1 MKKVF
6 FLLIAALLYCAGS
19 ARAQYLINQTYYT
32 PVHIP
37 VVTTDWKE
45 IHFDDGGRYVGA
57 IYYSDGQFSYY
68 RGTLYRP
75 DGDSLYG
82 NFGPNFQLRTDI
94 SYELHK
100 ASDNTYWRVEFNNYG
115 QEIRRTQY
123 YPNTTLP
130 VGGIYTPTN
139 SYGGSNY
146 TNPVDNHRARCSGC
160 NGTGSCSHCAGR
172 GLNAR
177 GYQCSCC
184 HGTGRCQSCTGLGTV
199 MI

>member
-1 MKKVF
+1 MKKFF
-6 FLLIAALLYCAGS
+6 FLLIAALLFCAGS

-37 VVTTDWKE
+37 VVTTEWKE

-68 RGTLYRP
+68 SGTLYRP

-100 ASDNTYWRVEFNNYG
+100 A
-115 QEIRRTQY
+115 
-123 YPNTTLP
+123 
-130 VGGIYTPTN
+130 
-139 SYGGSNY
+139 
-146 TNPVDNHRARCSGC
+146 
-160 NGTGSCSHCAGR
+160 
-172 GLNAR
+172 
-177 GYQCSCC
+177 
-184 HGTGRCQSCTGLGTV
+184 
-199 MI
+199 